1 MYSLYSEADKVRFEH
16 DGESQLQLQL
26 RKETYEIEEAH
37 RRRADRAGR
46 IAELQG
52 SSEPAAVIRRVDPS
66 IDPEEYTC
74 AELYLHLR
82 DNLEERMALAA
93 ANPTP
98 KTESPIHKRQPTS
111 AKAAAVGSPAS
122 FFYRRDRN
130 RRSPAPRRAWR
141 GRASRRPCG
150 SRAWRARSAWRARGR
165 WTACGQRNSS

>member
-98 KTESPIHKRQPTS
+98 KTESPIHKRQPTR
-111 AKAAAVGSPAS
+111 AQAAALGEPRGIFLPSRSTPPSPRAAQGMTRKDVATSLRLARMAS
-122 FFYRRDRN
+122 SKRLESEGALD
-130 RRSPAPRRAWR
+130 
-141 GRASRRPCG
+141 CM
-150 SRAWRARSAWRARGR
+150 RSA
-165 WTACGQRNSS
+165 